1 MKEEKKA
8 NQIRE
13 ELFINSAGSDDLIYD
28 QKLNLSGSSNSMPFN
43 AVHEGDTVLSLGS
56 GIGMDL
62 LIIAGKVGPSG
73 KVIGIDMT
81 DEMISRARKNIA
93 RTGLANVEVR
103 KGIIEEIPVES
114 GTVDWVISNCV
125 INLSPEKE
133 RVFQE
138 IYRVLKA
145 GGQIL
150 VSDVVAEDLPQW
162 MKESSSLYSG
172 CIAGAISEHEYI
184 RGLKEEGLEN
194 VEIRDSSE
202 YGIHDIR
209 TFIRNSAEIPLQVLE
224 EFGKDREKIA
234 DHYAE
239 ILSGKIFSLQ
249 FYARKPEK
257 V

>member
-8 NQIRE
+8 DQIRE

-62 LIIAGKVGPSG
+62 LIIAGKAGPSG
-73 KVIGIDMT
+73 KVIGMDMT
-81 DEMISRARKNIA
+81 DEIILSTEKNA
-93 RTGLANVEVR
+93 AGTDLENVEIR
-103 KGIIEEIPVES
+103 KGIMEEIPVES
-114 GTVDWVISNCV
+114 GTVDWVIANCF

-133 RVFQE
+133 GVFRE
-138 IYRVLKA
+138 LYRVLKP

-150 VSDVVAEDLPQW
+150 VSDVVAEDLPEW
-162 MKESSSLYSG
+162 MKESSSLYCG
-172 CIAGAISEHEYI
+172 CIAGAINEQDYI
-184 RGLKEEGLEN
+184 RGLKETGLN
-194 VEIRDSSE
+194 KVEVRASSE
-202 YGIHDIR
+202 YGIQDIR
-209 TFIRNSAEIPLQVLE
+209 TFIRDSAEIPLQVFE
-224 EFGKDREKIA
+224 EFEMDRDKVA

-249 FYARKPEK
+249 FYAIKPEK